1 MIRFQE
7 PWFALL
13 FLPIAVGLWY
23 TWRSFA
29 GMARARKRAAFIVRA
44 LLTSLVTLCLMGP
57 EARQENRGLATIFV
71 VDRSDSV
78 TEADSKNAKKFV
90 DEAMRSLGPDDVAG
104 VVSFGRYAQVES
116 VPGGRRSL
124 TAFETEVDGSSSDL
138 AGAIRLA
145 SASLP
150 EGKGRRIVVLS
161 DGHETRGDALAA
173 VEAAALEG
181 IQVDVRPLGSDTR
194 RKEVTVV
201 ELQTP
206 NERRAEEPFDA
217 RIVVDSSDA
226 QESVL
231 VLERDGDVIARQA
244 VRLEKGKST
253 IVVPQKLTKPGFYR
267 YRATIEPTLD
277 TDNRNNI
284 GASFTSV
291 RGKPQVLVLQG
302 STSHTELASALQA
315 QGISVTLRG
324 PSGVPLRADELQGY
338 DAVFFND
345 IPATAMEPSQM
356 AMFRA
361 AVRDSAIGFAM
372 IGGEGSFLPGGWFG
386 TPVAEILPVDLN
398 VRQRKSFPST
408 TVLIV
413 VDASGSMGA
422 MEGGVQKI
430 QLAATAATETVNL
443 LSELDQ
449 VGVAGSTD
457 GIEFVAKIQPL
468 KNKDKVKSEIRKLR
482 PGMGG
487 IYAEPSVKFARDEL
501 TKQDTKVRHFVLL
514 ADGSDVDSYG
524 QSLSVIA
531 EMKAKK
537 ITTSVVAIG
546 DGKDV
551 PFLRAVAAAGGGR
564 FYLAKS
570 ASKLPAIFTQDVAL
584 MSRSAIE
591 ELTFVPQI
599 RTFDDALRGLEGGVP
614 ALFAYCLTSPR
625 PLARTSMVSPKSDPI
640 LATWQFG
647 LGKSLAF
654 TSDAQARWAGRWVG
668 WEGFGQFWA
677 QAARSL
683 SRSITQNEY
692 GFTVRHE
699 GGKGVL
705 ELTAKD
711 RLGNPIPVDG
721 LKVRVS
727 DPRGEAQDVLLTQEA
742 PGLFSGK
749 FDASDLGSYIVTAS
763 EPGPAGETRVSAN
776 GFSVP
781 YPPEYRSFATNTPM
795 LSAIAENSSGRFLTE
810 PKEALRPLQRPGDSV
825 SELWPLLALIA
836 AVLVPVDVAVRRLAV
851 PWAAVWAWIRR
862 RAHDTYE
869 EPEARLSTAA
879 LHPDAEAEAP
889 SPERR
894 PDGQQQPRP
903 QARPKTPQAKP
914 GSAGTQLL
922 ERRKAKQRRP

>member
-13 FLPIAVGLWY
+13 LVPVAIGLWY
-23 TWRSFA
+23 TWGSFA
-29 GMARARKRAAFIVRA
+29 GMAKARKRVAFALRA
-44 LLTSLVTLCLMGP
+44 ILATLVVLCLMGP
-57 EARQENRGLATIFV
+57 EARRENRGLATIFV

-78 TEADSKNAKKFV
+78 TEADAKRAKKFV
-90 DEAMRSLGPDDVAG
+90 DEAMRKLGPDDVAG
-104 VVSFGRYAQVES
+104 VVSFGRFAQVES

-150 EGKGRRIVVLS
+150 EGKGRRIVLLT

-173 VEAAALEG
+173 VDAAALEG
-181 IQVDVRPLGSDTR
+181 VQVDVVPLGSDTR
-194 RKEVTVV
+194 RSEVTVV
-201 ELQTP
+201 ELRTP
-206 NERRAEEPFDA
+206 NERRAEEPFEARVVVESSEAQDA
-217 RIVVDSSDA
+217 
-226 QESVL
+226 VL
-231 VLERDGDVIARQA
+231 VLERDGEVVARQS

-253 IVVPQKLTKPGFYR
+253 VVVPQKLTKPGFFR
-267 YRATIEPTLD
+267 YRATIEPTRD
-277 TDNRNNI
+277 TDNRNNV

-291 RGKPQVLVLQG
+291 RGKPRVLLLQG
-302 STSHTELASALQA
+302 STEHRHLALALQG
-315 QGISVTLRG
+315 QGIAVELRG
-324 PSGVPLRADELQGY
+324 PSGVPLKAEELQGY
-338 DAVFFND
+338 DAVILND
-345 IPATAMEPSQM
+345 LPATAMEPQQM

-372 IGGEGSFLPGGWFG
+372 VGGEGSFLPGGWYG
-386 TPVAEILPVDLN
+386 TAVADILPVDLN

-408 TVLIV
+408 TVLVV

-430 QLAATAATETVNL
+430 QLAAKAAEETVNL
-443 LSELDQ
+443 LSPLDR

-468 KNKDKVKSEIRKLR
+468 EDKEKVKREIRKLR

-487 IYAEPSVKFARDEL
+487 IYAEPSVKFAKEQL
-501 TKQDTKVRHFVLL
+501 LAQDTKVRHFLLL
-514 ADGSDVDSYG
+514 ADGADVDTYG
-524 QSLSVIA
+524 NSLSLIT
-531 EMKAKK
+531 EMKAAK

-599 RTFDDALRGLEGGVP
+599 RSYDEALRGLEGGVP
-614 ALFAYCLTSPR
+614 ALFAYCLTQPR

-640 LATWQFG
+640 LATWHFG
-647 LGKSLAF
+647 LGKSMAF
-654 TSDAQARWAGRWVG
+654 TSDAQARWASRWVA
-668 WEGFGQFWA
+668 WDGFGQFWA

-683 SRSITQNEY
+683 SRSTTQNEY
-692 GFTVRHE
+692 AFTVRHE

-711 RLGNPIPVDG
+711 RLGNPLPVAG
-721 LKVRVS
+721 LEVRVS
-727 DPRGEAQDVLLTQEA
+727 DPNGEAQEVALTQEA
-742 PGLFSGK
+742 PGTFSGK
-749 FDASDLGSYIVTAS
+749 FDASELGSYIVTAS
-763 EPGPAGETRVSAN
+763 EPGPDGVNRVSAN

-781 YPPEYRSFATNTPM
+781 YPPEYRSFATNGP
-795 LSAIAENSSGRFLTE
+795 LLNAVAEASGGKSLTE
-810 PKEALRPLQRPGDSV
+810 PAEALRPLGRPGDSV
-825 SELWPLLALIA
+825 SELWPILALVSA
-836 AVLVPVDVAVRRLAV
+836 LLLPLDVAVRRLAV
-851 PWAAVWAWIRR
+851 PWDAVWAWVRR
-862 RAHDTYE
+862 R
-869 EPEARLSTAA
+869 EPKGEALSEGRLSTASVRE
-879 LHPDAEAEAP
+879 PESSAP
-889 SPERR
+889 GTPAPRTE
-894 PDGQQQPRP
+894 QPA
-903 QARPKTPQAKP
+903 ARPVAPQPKATG

>member
-13 FLPIAVGLWY
+13 LLPIAAGLWY

-29 GMARARKRAAFIVRA
+29 GMARARKRAAFVVRA
-44 LLTSLVTLCLMGP
+44 LLATLIVLCLTGP
-57 EARQENRGLATIFV
+57 VARQQNRGLATMFV
-71 VDRSDSV
+71 LDRSDSV
-78 TEADSKNAKKFV
+78 TEREAKRANKFV
-90 DEAMRSLGPDDVAG
+90 DEAMRALGPDDVAG

-161 DGHETRGDALAA
+161 DGHETRGDALSA
-173 VEAAALEG
+173 VEAAAMEG
-181 IQVDVRPLGSDTR
+181 VQVDVFPLGSDTR
-194 RKEVTVV
+194 RREVTVV

-217 RIVVDSSDA
+217 RVLVDSSEAQDA
-226 QESVL
+226 VL
-231 VLERDGDVIARQA
+231 VLERDGSIVARQA

-253 IVVPQKLTKPGFYR
+253 VVLPQKLTKPGFYR

-277 TDNRNNI
+277 TDNRNNV

-302 STSHTELASALQA
+302 DTSHRELANALQA
-315 QGISVTLRG
+315 QGIAVTLRG
-324 PSGVPLRADELQGY
+324 PAGVPLRAEELQGY

-345 IPATAMEPSQM
+345 LPASVMEPAQM

-361 AVRDSAIGFAM
+361 AVRDTAIGFAM

-386 TPVAEILPVDLN
+386 TPVADILAVDLN

-408 TVLIV
+408 TVLVV
-413 VDASGSMGA
+413 VDASGSMAA

-430 QLAATAATETVNL
+430 QLAATAAVETVNL
-443 LSELDQ
+443 LSSLDR

-468 KNKDKVKSEIRKLR
+468 EDKEKVKSEIRKLR

-487 IYAEPSVKFARDEL
+487 IYAEPSIRFAKEQL
-501 TKQDTKVRHFVLL
+501 TRQDTKVRHFLLL
-514 ADGSDVDSYG
+514 ADGNDVDSYG
-524 QSLSVIA
+524 NSIELIT
-531 EMKAKK
+531 EMRAAK
-537 ITTSVVAIG
+537 ITTSVVSIG

-551 PFLRAVAAAGGGR
+551 AFLRAVAAAGGGR
-564 FYLAKS
+564 FYLARS

-591 ELTFVPQI
+591 ELTFVPQV
-599 RTFDDALRGLEGGVP
+599 RSYDDALRGLEGGLP
-614 ALFAYCLTSPR
+614 ALFAYCLSSPR
-625 PLARTSMVSPKSDPI
+625 PLAKTSMVSPKSDPI
-640 LATWQFG
+640 LATWRFG
-647 LGKSLAF
+647 LGESLAF
-654 TSDAQARWAGRWVG
+654 TSDAQARWASRWVA
-668 WEGFGQFWA
+668 WDGFGQFWA

-705 ELTAKD
+705 EISAKD
-711 RLGNPIPVDG
+711 RLGNPVSVEG

-727 DPRGEAQDVLLTQEA
+727 GPKGEAQEVSLTQEA
-742 PGLFSGK
+742 PGTFSGK

-763 EPGPAGETRVSAN
+763 EPGPDGEARVSAN

-795 LSAIAENSSGRFLTE
+795 LNAITQGSGGRVLKE
-810 PKEALRPLQRPGDSV
+810 PREALRPLARPGDSV
-825 SELWPLLALIA
+825 SELWPLLALA
-836 AVLVPVDVAVRRLAV
+836 AALLVPLDVATRRLAV
-851 PWAAVWAWIRR
+851 PWASVWAWVRR
-862 RAHDTYE
+862 RAYTPE
-869 EPEARLSTAA
+869 AVQEARLSTAA
-879 LHPDAEAEAP
+879 RHEEAADEPSRSQEEAEAL
-889 SPERR
+889 S
-894 PDGQQQPRP
+894 PRP
-903 QARPKTPQAKP
+903 AAPAQGPAQRPS
-914 GSAGTQLL
+914 SAGTQLL
-922 ERRKAKQRRP
+922 ERRKARQRRP